1 MQHDYIRVAV
11 IAKGWVLLVVGAQN
25 FGGSDK
31 FKLIIRSI
39 FERFIIRRILMEYG
53 VVVRL
58 ADNERFTM
66 FIPLQGLIVDF
77 GRLLER
83 GGTTFA
89 VILLA
94 IAALLGKIEVDLA
107 LAVQL
112 PAVDTVLTGADIEV
126 VILEI
131 HQCDSIH
138 LLLQGD
144 VLGGRYGL
152 ELAVMRESGH
162 SRLACQRAALVAG
175 RDEPEHPNTLIK
187 LLSLHFFPNPTPY
200 KDYRLAVGEL
210 STGSINITRW
220 L

>member
-1 MQHDYIRVAV
+1 
-11 IAKGWVLLVVGAQN
+11 
-25 FGGSDK
+25 
-31 FKLIIRSI
+31 
-39 FERFIIRRILMEYG
+39 MEYG

-162 SRLACQRAALVAG
+162 SRLAGQRAALVAG

-187 LLSLHFFPNPTPY
+187 LLSLHFSPNPTPY